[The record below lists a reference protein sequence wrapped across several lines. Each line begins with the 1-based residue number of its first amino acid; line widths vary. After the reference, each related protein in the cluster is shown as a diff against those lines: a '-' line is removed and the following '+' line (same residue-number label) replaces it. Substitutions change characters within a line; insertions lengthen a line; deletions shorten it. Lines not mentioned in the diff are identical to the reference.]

1 MVIQE
6 LFLFKDTLYK
16 QIYDV
21 AMGCPLRPTL
31 TNFFMAHM
39 ENPLLCNDPESSPK
53 LYLRYIDDIFAI
65 FDDDQSCTKF
75 LEKLNT
81 QHPNIKFTL
90 EQAKSTMPFL
100 NVEIKLTSINLIPG
114 HGENLLTP
122 DYFKFQ
128 CFCPKIWKKD
138 LIFCLLNRAKLSI
151 QRTICSKKKLLIWK
165 IFFTA
170 TAIQFL
176 FSTKFY
182 TNFKTK
188 NQTIKPEKN
197 LLTFLSFFA
206 SEKSQKNSAFKF
218 NH

>member
-16 QIYDV
+16 QIYGV

-100 NVEIKLTSINLIPG
+100 NVELKLTSINLIPG

-128 CFCPKIWKKD
+128 CFCPKIWKKI
-138 LIFCLLNRAKLSI
+138 L
-151 QRTICSKKKLLIWK
+151 
-165 IFFTA
+165 FFV
-170 TAIQFL
+170 
-176 FSTKFY
+176 FSTEQNYLFNGLSVPKRSCLFG
-182 TNFKTK
+182 KS
-188 NQTIKPEKN
+188 
-197 LLTFLSFFA
+197 FLQQRLSNSFFQQNFIPI
-206 SEKSQKNSAFKF
+206 SKRKTRQ
-218 NH
+218 